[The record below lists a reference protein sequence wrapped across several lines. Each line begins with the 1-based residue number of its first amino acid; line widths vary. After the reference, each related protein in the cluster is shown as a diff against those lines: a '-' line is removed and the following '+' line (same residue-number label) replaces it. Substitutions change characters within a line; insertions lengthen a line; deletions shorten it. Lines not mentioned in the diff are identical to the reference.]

1 MRRREKWTD
10 REREGE
16 EEMEKGVRESERW
29 RRKVIMSNEMFQNIR
44 ICHPFK
50 ITISK
55 SVHY

>member
-29 RRKVIMSNEMFQNIR
+29 RRKVIMSNEMSQNIP